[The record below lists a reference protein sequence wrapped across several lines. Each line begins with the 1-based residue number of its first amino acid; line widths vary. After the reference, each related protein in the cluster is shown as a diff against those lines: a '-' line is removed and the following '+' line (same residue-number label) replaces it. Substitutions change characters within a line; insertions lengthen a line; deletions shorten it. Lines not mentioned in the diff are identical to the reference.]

1 METISAKELD
11 WYVRSGRYLIVDLRS
26 PEDFRRG
33 HIRGAVNVPQGS
45 FGTELSGRRDEPVIL
60 YCERGA
66 LSMVVARELE
76 EKGYRTRSVVGGIR
90 AYRGRNMV
98 CTDGGTSVYR

>member
-1 METISAKELD
+1 METIPARELD
-11 WYVRSGRYLIVDLRS
+11 WYVRSGNSLIVDLRS

-45 FGTELSGRRDEPVIL
+45 FKTELSGRRGEPVIL

-66 LSMVVARELE
+66 LSMAVARKLE
-76 EKGYRTRSVVGGIR
+76 EKGYHTRSVVGGIR
-90 AYRGRNMV
+90 AYRGVNMV
-98 CTDGGTSVYR
+98 RAGK